1 MDRFLSGVDSNI
13 VDDTNG
19 RKDQTRTTEEINYDT
34 EVEDQIDNDIRRF
47 YILKENGRRIHK
59 HFIES
64 IENKILISLDIS
76 NKEGL
81 SRNKLGD
88 KGAEY
93 LGNYLRY
100 TQVL

>member
-1 MDRFLSGVDSNI
+1 MGNSGAILIGESLKYNETLIFLNLAS
-13 VDDTNG
+13 
-19 RKDQTRTTEEINYDT
+19 
-34 EVEDQIDNDIRRF
+34 NDITQDGF
-47 YILKENGRRIHK
+47 ASL
-59 HFIES
+59 FES
-64 IENKILISLDIS
+64 LIENKILISLDIS